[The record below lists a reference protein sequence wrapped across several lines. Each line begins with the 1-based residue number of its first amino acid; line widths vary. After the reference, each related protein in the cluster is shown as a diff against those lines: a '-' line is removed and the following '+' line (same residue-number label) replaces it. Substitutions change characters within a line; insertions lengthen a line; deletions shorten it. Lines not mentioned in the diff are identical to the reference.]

1 MSLLKIYGPDRQ
13 ALFSMEAAET
23 GNVEDKPAL
32 NDALERGADCHGE
45 VYAPG
50 FPDSQ
55 GDYMTRETIREM
67 AFEFML
73 HRLRLVLH

>member
-32 NDALERGADCHGE
+32 NDALERGARKVAHENAQAVGTHF
-45 VYAPG
+45 VLAAITTHSG
-50 FPDSQ
+50 
-55 GDYMTRETIREM
+55 G
-67 AFEFML
+67 
-73 HRLRLVLH
+73 RLGT